1 MINDFR
7 INQVDNNQ
15 QNLQNNSESCLKKI
29 LKHTTMCY
37 SLFTTITII
46 LFLSTLIFN
55 IKIFNFTLCEWPVI
69 YKHQYYRLLT
79 HNFFHL
85 NFVHIA
91 SNLIF
96 FYVIGI
102 SLEKKL
108 GTALMMTIILQ
119 TSLLISIV
127 YLIQI
132 VTLNYFVVTLMNL
145 AEYNYDFYCS
155 AGFSGILFTL
165 LYINY
170 NFSKIANGYVLMFG
184 IIPIKA
190 KIVPIAYLLLI
201 QILIPNSSTIGHLS
215 GIITGFLIKNVLVY
229 LIIPR
234 KDWIKDSEIRFKGLI
249 DFLKINLYYVEIESI
264 SSENL
269 EDLNE
274 FDKEFKDIICV
285 RCIYNLWR
293 RARSR
298 GSHINEQVN
307 EGNNYNL

>member
-15 QNLQNNSESCLKKI
+15 QNLQNNSQSCFKKI

-46 LFLSTLIFN
+46 IYLSTLIFN
-55 IKIFNFTLCEWPVI
+55 LKLFNFTLCEWPVI

-91 SNLIF
+91 SNMIF

-102 SLEKKL
+102 NLEKKL

-119 TSLLISIV
+119 SSLLISLV
-127 YLIQI
+127 YLFQI
-132 VTLNYFVVTLMNL
+132 VILNYFVVTLMNL
-145 AEYNYDFYCS
+145 TEYNYDFYCS

-229 LIIPR
+229 LTIPR
-234 KDWIKDSEIRFKGLI
+234 KEWIKETEIKFKGII
-249 DFLKINLYYVEIESI
+249 DFFKKNLFYIEIESI
-264 SSENL
+264 TSDNL

-274 FDKEFKDIICV
+274 FDKKLKDIFCV
-285 RCIYNLWR
+285 RCVYNLSR
-293 RARSR
+293 RARGR
-298 GSHINEQVN
+298 GSQINEQVN
-307 EGNNYNL
+307 EGNIYNL